1 MPVMKKQF
9 VFGDDETGRV
19 ELTVRQA
26 NGMEKMKWEATQAKA
41 LRHFRHFG
49 FDIENW
55 TDDQQTE
62 FVEYL
67 EENNASIET
76 QITEWVP
83 NCIIEPVDFDISVLT
98 SSELRSLLLF
108 VRGDEADGAAPLV

>member
-1 MPVMKKQF
+1 MKKYILF
-9 VFGDDETGRV
+9 LF
-19 ELTVRQA
+19 L
-26 NGMEKMKWEATQAKA
+26 
-41 LRHFRHFG
+41 LLLFFIIHLYS
-49 FDIENW
+49 
-55 TDDQQTE
+55 
-62 FVEYL
+62 VEYL

-83 NCIIEPVDFDISVLT
+83 NCIIEPADFDISVLT